1 MACFAAPLFH
11 EGEDQSALGLA
22 WRPRRPRKCS

>member
-1 MACFAAPLFH
+1 LFH